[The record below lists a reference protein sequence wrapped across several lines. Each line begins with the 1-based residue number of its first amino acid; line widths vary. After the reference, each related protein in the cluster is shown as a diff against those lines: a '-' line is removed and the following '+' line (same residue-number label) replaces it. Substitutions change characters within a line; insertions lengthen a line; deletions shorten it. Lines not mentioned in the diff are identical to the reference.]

1 MIQKDKTRVDI
12 YGERFRTRA
21 SQLTPGLRTVA
32 SYINE
37 HREVVLEQTAM
48 EIAAT
53 LNTSDATVIRAIQ
66 ALGFA
71 GLRDLK
77 RTLEQ
82 WLGPALSSSEKMS
95 TTVSNLT
102 SDVNTAIDFVLEGHL
117 YTCNVLSEPENRHA
131 LAQAV
136 ALLVQA
142 RQVAIFGI
150 GASGI
155 LAARKSC
162 GTYISPCATAI
173 KPPCWAPMVAAKQRC
188 FPCWPP
194 GMRLYAS
201 PRRQSSAS

>member
-21 SQLTPGLRTVA
+21 SQLTPGLRVVA

-155 LAARKSC
+155 LADWR
-162 GTYISPCATAI
+162 T
-173 KPPCWAPMVAAKQRC
+173 CWAGRGAFAWW
-188 FPCWPP
+188 PC
-194 GMRLYAS
+194 
-201 PRRQSSAS
+201 

>member
-1 MIQKDKTRVDI
+1 MP
-12 YGERFRTRA
+12 
-21 SQLTPGLRTVA
+21 QLSGLYRPW
-32 SYINE
+32 
-37 HREVVLEQTAM
+37 
-48 EIAAT
+48 
-53 LNTSDATVIRAIQ
+53 
-66 ALGFA
+66 GFA

-142 RQVAIFGI
+142 RQVAI
-150 GASGI
+150 
-155 LAARKSC
+155 LALALRVFWRTIPHDYS
-162 GTYISPCATAI
+162 TA
-173 KPPCWAPMVAAKQRC
+173 
-188 FPCWPP
+188 
-194 GMRLYAS
+194 
-201 PRRQSSAS
+201 

>member
-1 MIQKDKTRVDI
+1 MIQKDKARVDI
-12 YGERFRTRA
+12 FGERFRTRA
-21 SQLTPGLRTVA
+21 SQLTPGLRVVA

-155 LAARKSC
+155 LADYTARLFNRISSQDRKS
-162 GTYISPCATAI
+162 
-173 KPPCWAPMVAAKQRC
+173 VV
-188 FPCWPP
+188 
-194 GMRLYAS
+194 
-201 PRRQSSAS
+201 